1 MRGNYREEAKQLYG
15 DNRGCPRPWTTANSL
30 DLSPIDIPELDERVI
45 RRKSAR
51 DPNLRRHAQSI
62 LNAKGKL
69 RLAPHPFL
77 FKHKARLCLT
87 DRWHQLLGKKSHK
100 RATCQQHLTCLIRTL
115 THDRTSFME
124 SLNARQRKRLRTIC
138 TADPSHV
145 IPFYHKFMYW
155 ENRKVIRHQEAL
167 LEKCRRPGEVVGED
181 DVFRFAIMVCERC
194 RRPGHASGA
203 CPDASSEIVGG
214 EVPFGDGGDCTVEA
228 AMADFARGA
237 GADRGGEM
245 DGVAEAEEAAAEAMA
260 ERAAAAET
268 MADPAT
274 YKEAEDAAAAVAD
287 LAGEKKAEDAAEAM
301 VALAGEKKAEAC
313 MAGASVAAE
322 ESGGPDVWPH
332 EVAGHVNVDSAGAS
346 CPVNVGVQRTHS
358 QMDTTPTGPTLNDE

>member
-1 MRGNYREEAKQLYG
+1 MRGNYCEEAKQLYG
-15 DNRGCPRPWTTANSL
+15 DNRGCPRPWTTAHSM

-51 DPNLRRHAQSI
+51 DPHLRRHARSI
-62 LNAKGKL
+62 LKAKGKL

-155 ENRKVIRHQEAL
+155 ENRKIIRHQEAL

-194 RRPGHASGA
+194 RRPGHVSGA
-203 CPDASSEIVGG
+203 CPGAGSESVGG

-228 AMADFARGA
+228 PVADFARDA
-237 GADRGGEM
+237 CADAPTAM
-245 DGVAEAEEAAAEAMA
+245 DGVADAEEAAVEAWA
-260 ERAAAAET
+260 ERAMAAEE
-268 MADPAT
+268 MAGPAT
-274 YKEAEDAAAAVAD
+274 CKQAEDAAAAMAD
-287 LAGEKKAEDAAEAM
+287 LAGEKKAEDAVEAM
-301 VALAGEKKAEAC
+301 ADLAGEKEAEAC
-313 MAGASVAAE
+313 RAAE
-322 ESGGPDVWPH
+322 SSGPGPM
-332 EVAGHVNVDSAGAS
+332 AA
-346 CPVNVGVQRTHS
+346 
-358 QMDTTPTGPTLNDE
+358 